1 MSESGAVHSN
11 DAACT
16 CCSTWAGSP
25 SHSDSRRI
33 QDVATTGTRVSS
45 DSCSSLQDVATTG
58 IWVASD
64 SCSSLGDVATTS
76 IRVSRVTQTAVV
88 NLQVDRCRW
97 TPCVL
102 AFLTLLQRFYPHDA
116 KRDIFYVLCPS
127 IRLSQAGSY
136 CTETA

>member
-1 MSESGAVHSN
+1 MIVAVVQG
-11 DAACT
+11 
-16 CCSTWAGSP
+16 TWLLLAFGSLVIVAVVSSASYSSP
-25 SHSDSRRI
+25 G
-33 QDVATTGTRVSS
+33 DVATTGTRVSS
-45 DSCSSLQDVATTG
+45 DSCSSL
-58 IWVASD
+58 
-64 SCSSLGDVATTS
+64 GDVATTN

-88 NLQVDRCRW
+88 NLQVDRCRR

-136 CTETA
+136 CIETA

>member
-1 MSESGAVHSN
+1 MLVTVVQATWLLPALGSLVIVAVVYRTWLLQAFGSLVI
-11 DAACT
+11 AA
-16 CCSTWAGSP
+16 
-25 SHSDSRRI
+25 
-33 QDVATTGTRVSS
+33 VVS
-45 DSCSSLQDVATTG
+45 
-58 IWVASD
+58 SD

>member
-1 MSESGAVHSN
+1 MLVAVVYRTWLLLAFGSLVI
-11 DAACT
+11 AA
-16 CCSTWAGSP
+16 
-25 SHSDSRRI
+25 
-33 QDVATTGTRVSS
+33 VVSS
-45 DSCSSLQDVATTG
+45 ASYSSP
-58 IWVASD
+58 
-64 SCSSLGDVATTS
+64 GDVATTN
-76 IRVSRVTQTAVV
+76 IRVSGVTQTAVV
-88 NLQVDRCRW
+88 NLQVDRCRR

>member
-1 MSESGAVHSN
+1 M
-11 DAACT
+11 
-16 CCSTWAGSP
+16 
-25 SHSDSRRI
+25 
-33 QDVATTGTRVSS
+33 
-45 DSCSSLQDVATTG
+45 ATTG

-64 SCSSLGDVATTS
+64 SCSSLGDVATTN

-88 NLQVDRCRW
+88 NLQVDRCRR

>member
-1 MSESGAVHSN
+1 MSASGAVHSN
-11 DAACT
+11 DVACT
-16 CCSTWAGSP
+16 CCSTWAGSR

-33 QDVATTGTRVSS
+33 QDVATTGISVSN
-45 DSCSSLQDVATTG
+45 DSCSSPEDVVTTA
-58 IWVASD
+58 IRVSSD

-88 NLQVDRCRW
+88 NLQVDRCRR

-102 AFLTLLQRFYPHDA
+102 AFLALLQRFYPHDA
-116 KRDIFYVLCPS
+116 KRDIFYVLCQS